1 MPRTRSNRQ
10 QNRQLD
16 AVIALPLARFRSSI
30 AALSPGEL
38 TALAERINLKMV
50 EQRWALGGHGI
61 ARHRAPREL
70 ELLARRLVE
79 IQRVVA
85 TGSPPASVQLRLL
98 ELTPGPVEGTVLEFD
113 EAA

>member
-10 QNRQLD
+10 QNRRLD
-16 AVIALPLARFRSSI
+16 ALIALPLARFRTAA
-30 AALSPGEL
+30 AALSPEEL
-38 TALAERINLKMV
+38 TALAQRIELKMV

-70 ELLARRLVE
+70 ALLSRRLSETRSRQAANPQLQPAQPRLVE
-79 IQRVVA
+79 L
-85 TGSPPASVQLRLL
+85 PAPEL
-98 ELTPGPVEGTVLEFD
+98 ENEHQVLA

>member
-1 MPRTRSNRQ
+1 MPRPRSNRQ
-10 QNRQLD
+10 RHRRLD
-16 AVIALPLARFRSSI
+16 AVIALPLARFRTAI
-30 AALSPGEL
+30 GALTLEEL
-38 TALAERINLKMV
+38 TALAQRIDVKIV
-50 EQRWALGGHGI
+50 EQRWALGSHGI

-70 ELLARRLVE
+70 ELLSRRLVE